1 MKRNTE
7 FLNSI
12 ERTSKGVRC
21 FYAKMGVIQM
31 EEKME
36 EYSAILADN
45 IKAHGVVEETVIA
58 MEECAELIQAISKVR
73 RYGFGGQYKD
83 NLIEE
88 IADVSIV
95 IREIMMI
102 FGLSD
107 GDINEVIDS
116 KIQRIKKRLDKTEYT
131 VYYGSDGSVWKM

>member
-1 MKRNTE
+1 
-7 FLNSI
+7 
-12 ERTSKGVRC
+12 
-21 FYAKMGVIQM
+21 M

-45 IKAHGVVEETVIA
+45 IKAHGVSEETVIA

-88 IADVSIV
+88 LADVNIV
-95 IREIMMI
+95 IIELMMM
-102 FGLSD
+102 F
-107 GDINEVIDS
+107 DISQDEFYNVIDK
-116 KIQRIKKRLDKTEYT
+116 KIQRLRKRLEEKR
-131 VYYGSDGSVWKM
+131 

>member
-1 MKRNTE
+1 MIANFMSKMKG
-7 FLNSI
+7 LI
-12 ERTSKGVRC
+12 H
-21 FYAKMGVIQM
+21 MD
-31 EEKME
+31 EKME
-36 EYSAILADN
+36 KYAAILEEN
-45 IKAHGVVEETVIA
+45 IKEHGVVLETVIA
-58 MEECAELIQAISKVR
+58 MEECAELIQAISKVK
-73 RYGFGGQYKD
+73 RYGFVGEYRD

-102 FGLSD
+102 FGLSV

-131 VYYGSDGSVWKM
+131 EYYDSNGNVWKM

>member
-1 MKRNTE
+1 
-7 FLNSI
+7 
-12 ERTSKGVRC
+12 
-21 FYAKMGVIQM
+21 M

-36 EYSAILADN
+36 EYAAVLEEN
-45 IKAHGVVEETVIA
+45 IKENGVALETVIA
-58 MEECAELIQAISKVR
+58 MEELAELIQAISKVK
-73 RYGFGGQYKD
+73 RYGFVGEYKD

-102 FGLSD
+102 FGLSV

-116 KIQRIKKRLDKTEYT
+116 KIQRIKKRFDITEYT
-131 VYYGSDGSVWKM
+131 TYFCSDGSVFKL

>member
-1 MKRNTE
+1 
-7 FLNSI
+7 
-12 ERTSKGVRC
+12 
-21 FYAKMGVIQM
+21 M

-36 EYSAILADN
+36 KYAAVLEEN
-45 IKAHGVVEETVIA
+45 IKENGVALETVVA
-58 MEECAELIQAISKVR
+58 MEELAELIQAISKVK
-73 RYGFGGQYKD
+73 RYGFVGEYKD

-116 KIQRIKKRLDKTEYT
+116 KIQRIKKRLDKTEYIE
-131 VYYGSDGSVWKM
+131 YYGSDGSVWKM

>member
-1 MKRNTE
+1 MD
-7 FLNSI
+7 
-12 ERTSKGVRC
+12 
-21 FYAKMGVIQM
+21 
-31 EEKME
+31 EKME
-36 EYSAILADN
+36 GYASILEEN
-45 IKAHGVVEETVIA
+45 IKEHGVVEETVIA
-58 MEECAELIQAISKVR
+58 MEECAELIQAISKVK
-73 RYGFGGQYKD
+73 RYGFVGEYKD

-102 FGLSD
+102 FGISV

-131 VYYGSDGSVWKM
+131 TYFGSDGSVWNM